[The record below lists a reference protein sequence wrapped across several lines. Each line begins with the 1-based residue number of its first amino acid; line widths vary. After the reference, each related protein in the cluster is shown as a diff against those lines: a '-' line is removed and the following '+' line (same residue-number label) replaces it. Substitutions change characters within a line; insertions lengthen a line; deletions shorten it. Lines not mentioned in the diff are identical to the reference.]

1 MTKKKRHKN
10 VNLDD
15 KKSQN
20 SVKKTQKCKFKWQ
33 KSHKPVKKSHKN
45 VNLGDKKSQTSV
57 NKTQKCKFGWQKFT
71 N

>member
-20 SVKKTQKCKFKWQ
+20 SVKKTQKCKLKWQ
-33 KSHKPVKKSHKN
+33 KSHKPVKKITKM
-45 VNLGDKKSQTSV
+45 
-57 NKTQKCKFGWQKFT
+57 
-71 N
+71 